1 MQGFRRT
8 GGCTCRAPT
17 DLFVELLVEL
27 GATVEEAEKAE
38 SGLRFWTWSDTS
50 NMSEANARNLTA
62 LLQWRLELNDAE
74 LKELVL
80 RLPALL
86 FYDVEKDLLPR
97 LEALQNSRLKLSDA
111 ELKQVVMLQPL
122 VLSWSVEKTIL
133 PSPKPDLSPGVGI
146 AWLLRQTLASSSSAV
161 SKPNFA
167 SKQ

>member
-1 MQGFRRT
+1 
-8 GGCTCRAPT
+8 
-17 DLFVELLVEL
+17 
-27 GATVEEAEKAE
+27 VEEAEKAE

-50 NMSEANARNLTA
+50 NMSEANARNLVV

-133 PSPKPDLSPGVGI
+133 PSLAK
-146 AWLLRQTLASSSSAV
+146 LRQMKLDDEGIKTLVLRQPKVLRGPPYDFTPAV
-161 SKPNFA
+161 VEEATPLSFFK
-167 SKQ
+167 KQL